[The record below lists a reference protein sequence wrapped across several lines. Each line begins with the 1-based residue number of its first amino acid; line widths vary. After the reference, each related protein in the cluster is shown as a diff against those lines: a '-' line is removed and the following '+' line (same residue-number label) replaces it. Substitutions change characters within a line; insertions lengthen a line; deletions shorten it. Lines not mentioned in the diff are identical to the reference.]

1 LKCGYFKTDFFILYT
16 NHLPQPPTKYIG
28 FYGFCQE
35 NYFLWRHTSATILLY
50 TPNMMKQYNPETY
63 IDLAYETGQLV
74 ALLEQRNVLQEAIN
88 KKEDKVNQ
96 MKKEKEENE

>member
-1 LKCGYFKTDFFILYT
+1 
-16 NHLPQPPTKYIG
+16 
-28 FYGFCQE
+28 
-35 NYFLWRHTSATILLY
+35 
-50 TPNMMKQYNPETY
+50 MMKQYNPETY

>member
-1 LKCGYFKTDFFILYT
+1 MKCGYFKTDFFILYT

-35 NYFLWRHTSATILLY
+35 NYFLWRHTFATILLY
-50 TPNMMKQYNPETY
+50 TPNMKKYNPEIY
-63 IDLAYETGQLV
+63 IDLAYASGQLV
-74 ALLEQRNVLQEAIN
+74 ALLEQRNILQVKINEKEAEVE
-88 KKEDKVNQ
+88 K